1 MAWAALPE
9 KERRQSPAAREAA
22 EVEMI
27 LREAIGERGVRRALC
42 FGHGLTISAP
52 AATEDDLDLFQL

>member
-1 MAWAALPE
+1 MESHPPASPKVLKGLAWAALPE

-27 LREAIGERGVRRALC
+27 LREAIGE
-42 FGHGLTISAP
+42 
-52 AATEDDLDLFQL
+52 